1 MKNEKKSKNDN
12 SRIAEISKRMGEIDI
27 QKTVNIKTKK
37 EKSKLDIS
45 KKKLQSI
52 KIFKN
57 IESKAKFL
65 KRVDEKIE
73 KIKEDLENQLI
84 DQGKYGGHFDHEIEN
99 YLFIVKL
106 QEAYKRDIQI
116 NGIRYYET
124 NGNGIEV
131 NKPNESCQNLLKF
144 EQQGLSILNTL
155 DLKAPDIG
163 GDDGNDDLYS

>member
-12 SRIAEISKRMGEIDI
+12 SRIAEISKRISEVDV

-37 EKSKLDIS
+37 EKSKLDIT
-45 KKKLQSI
+45 KKKLQTV
-52 KIFKN
+52 KIFEKA
-57 IESKAKFL
+57 ESETKYLA
-65 KRVDEKIE
+65 RVNEKIE
-73 KIKEDLENQLI
+73 KIKEDLEDQLI
-84 DQGKYGGHFDHEIEN
+84 DQGKIGKHFDHEIEN
-99 YLFIVKL
+99 YLFIVRL

-131 NKPNESCQNLLKF
+131 NKPNESCQNLLKY

-163 GDDGNDDLYS
+163 GDDGTDDLYS

>member
-27 QKTVNIKTKK
+27 QKKVNIKTKK

-57 IESKAKFL
+57 IESEAKFL